1 MNIFIE
7 KLVDLLIDPVIKFF
21 IYILKV
27 ISPIK
32 ISPKE
37 ICGQNDQG
45 QWENILDIEIEN
57 RLNTNL
63 YNVHIA
69 GISKETF
76 SVKIISE
83 NPVKRG
89 KTVEFMDIN
98 TDRLIVR
105 AIDKQT
111 NNHLWIFRIHK
122 LNSKE
127 VLNLRLKIK
136 NKKTIYFKTL
146 GYSSV
151 EVPIRERG
159 DGAVEIP
166 FKVDKV
172 PKIK

>member
-1 MNIFIE
+1 MNTIVE
-7 KLVDLLIDPVIKFF
+7 KLIDLFIDLITKFF
-21 IYILKV
+21 IYVIRV
-27 ISPIK
+27 ISPVK
-32 ISPKE
+32 ISPKK
-37 ICGQNDQG
+37 ICGQNG
-45 QWENILDIEIEN
+45 QSHWENILDIEIEN

-69 GISKETF
+69 GISKEKF
-76 SVKIISE
+76 SVKVISE
-83 NPVKRG
+83 TPVKKG

-98 TDRLIVR
+98 TDRLIVQ
-105 AIDKQT
+105 AIDKRT

-122 LNSKE
+122 LSPKE

-146 GYSSV
+146 NHSLT
-151 EVPIRERG
+151 EIPIRERSNG
-159 DGAVEIP
+159 VVEIP